1 MENPVWNQVLAAFEA
16 QRERN
21 EQENERR
28 RREIAEKHPDLDEVV
43 KSRHEMVLGAVRGA
57 FSDGKL
63 QSAEAVMAEYNQKIA
78 ALLQAKGYPVDYLAP
93 VCNCPLCGDTGF
105 IYENSVRKQCECLKK
120 AYQQALA
127 QADGNEGENQ
137 TFAAFDPMR
146 FPDAPLP
153 GTGVTQREYMMAVR
167 DKFPDAPLPG
177 TDVTQ
182 REYMNVVRDKCRRFA
197 ANAGSGPIKTLL
209 LHGGSGLGK
218 TFLLNCVGHEA
229 QDLLMD
235 LKNAYFSRNEEAAEA
250 YFDAEL
256 LLIDDLG
263 MEPLM
268 ENITVEQIYNLLS
281 SREKRGLYT
290 VITTNLSRDELKK
303 RYTERMTSR
312 LLDPR
317 TGMAIAFLGQDI
329 RLMKA

>member
-1 MENPVWNQVLAAFEA
+1 MENPVWNQVLAAFET

-28 RREIAEKHPDLDEVV
+28 RREIAEKHPDLDAVV
-43 KSRHEMVLGAVRGA
+43 RSRHEMVLGAVRGA

-78 ALLQAKGYPVDYLAP
+78 ALLQAKGYPADYLAP

-127 QADGNEGENQ
+127 QADGNERENQ

-146 FPDAPLP
+146 FPD
-153 GTGVTQREYMMAVR
+153 T
-167 DKFPDAPLPG
+167 PLPG

-229 QDLLMD
+229 QARGVGTVSVTAYDLLMD

-303 RYTERMTSR
+303 RYTERLTSR

>member
-1 MENPVWNQVLAAFEA
+1 MENPVWNQVLAAFET

-28 RREIAEKHPDLDEVV
+28 RREIAEKYPDLDAVV

-127 QADGNEGENQ
+127 QADGNERENQ

-146 FPDAPLP
+146 FPD
-153 GTGVTQREYMMAVR
+153 T
-167 DKFPDAPLPG
+167 PLPG

-229 QDLLMD
+229 QARGVGTVSVTAYDLLMD

>member
-28 RREIAEKHPDLDEVV
+28 RREIAEKHPDLDAVV

-78 ALLQAKGYPVDYLAP
+78 ALLQAKGYPADYLAP

-105 IYENSVRKQCECLKK
+105 VYENSVQKQCECLKK

-167 DKFPDAPLPG
+167 DK
-177 TDVTQ
+177 
-182 REYMNVVRDKCRRFA
+182 CRRFA

-229 QDLLMD
+229 QARGVGTMSVTAYDLLMD
-235 LKNAYFSRNEEAAEA
+235 LKNAYFSRTGETADA
-250 YFDAEL
+250 YFEATL

-263 MEPLM
+263 MEPL
-268 ENITVEQIYNLLS
+268 IDSVTVTQIYNLISTRL
-281 SREKRGLYT
+281 KRGLYT
-290 VITTNLSRDELKK
+290 VISTNLTREELQK